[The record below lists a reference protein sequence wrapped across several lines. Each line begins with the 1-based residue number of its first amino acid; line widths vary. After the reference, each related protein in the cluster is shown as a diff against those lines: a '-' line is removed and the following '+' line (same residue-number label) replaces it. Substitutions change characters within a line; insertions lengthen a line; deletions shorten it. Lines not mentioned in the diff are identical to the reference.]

1 MVLIKACVIS
11 WLCQTQLFLIFLLG
25 EIIFK
30 KIKREKKKKQS
41 IIKSGRKHLCWK
53 EDGGCSQG
61 SFLEKGRRKTQA
73 RGWNGLR
80 SSRGQGRV
88 HASVPHT
95 QQNLIL

>member
-1 MVLIKACVIS
+1 MVLIKAFVIS

-30 KIKREKKKKQS
+30 KIKREKKKQS

-53 EDGGCSQG
+53 EDGGCSQR
-61 SFLEKGRRKTQA
+61 SFLEKGRHKTQA
-73 RGWNGLR
+73 RGWNGLC

-88 HASVPHT
+88 RASVPHT